1 MGIWNG
7 IDAVSNLVGSQKVI
21 RMFIKFSSLF
31 LDIDTGNRKIG
42 IQTITSTET
51 STASPGTRDKCSHT
65 CEYKQN
71 NNCLWINKM
80 WDT

>member
-51 STASPGTRDKCSHT
+51 STASPGTTAISRNANVHT
-65 CEYKQN
+65 LVN
-71 NNCLWINKM
+71 INKIIIVCE
-80 WDT
+80 